1 MGSKPGHRRRSGGGS
16 GSHRPSRISGLHC
29 TSTARVATNTSA
41 RVVASVKAS
50 HKVPD
55 DNLAVIGAQ
64 GDVSSASIVAHED
77 HHEHHA
83 QSPIWAL
90 LARKFRRLPFGKIFV
105 LLTLF
110 LIFLGSAWIFY
121 DEYTSVIQPT
131 PRPYPGPDPYALDE
145 YLPPMPELPGYP
157 YVSQDTSGVNEIQWL
172 RDNTYLEPDKLS
184 SRAVRS
190 LIATRPKA
198 TFLSLV
204 RNSELEDMISSI
216 MQVESRFNE
225 IAIHRYDWVFFNNEH
240 FTDHFKATV
249 VNATS
254 GRCFFETIP
263 KKHWSTPEWIDK
275 SRFGVGREFLG
286 SIGVGK
292 SWLESYHHMCRW
304 NSGLFAL
311 EDRLRQYD
319 FYWRVEPGVKFTCN
333 INYDVF
339 RFMRDNRKA
348 YGFNMAILD
357 DARSFPS
364 LWDRTKT
371 FQTFHPEMTNEAAD
385 MEWLMHT
392 SEEMGTSR
400 VPAGLEGSGGGK
412 EYNNCQFYSNFE
424 IGSLAFFR
432 GEKHQAY
439 FNHLDR
445 AGGFYYERYG
455 DAPVHTLSVSMFL
468 PKSSIWFFRDIGYA
482 HGLCQQCPPHHD
494 DMMVDPEMQRADDT
508 THAPAEYHRLKQMV
522 ARGFKRQDSIPG
534 LQCGCTVTT
543 LDENFTKL
551 VPFESKQRKPFVSC
565 IRRWLARLYL
575 LPNITK
581 RPLAEVIAAGGDG
594 YGGWRIQGIE
604 SNPFKEGTLE

>member
-1 MGSKPGHRRRSGGGS
+1 
-16 GSHRPSRISGLHC
+16 
-29 TSTARVATNTSA
+29 
-41 RVVASVKAS
+41 
-50 HKVPD
+50 
-55 DNLAVIGAQ
+55 
-64 GDVSSASIVAHED
+64 
-77 HHEHHA
+77 
-83 QSPIWAL
+83 
-90 LARKFRRLPFGKIFV
+90 
-105 LLTLF
+105 
-110 LIFLGSAWIFY
+110 
-121 DEYTSVIQPT
+121 
-131 PRPYPGPDPYALDE
+131 
-145 YLPPMPELPGYP
+145 
-157 YVSQDTSGVNEIQWL
+157 
-172 RDNTYLEPDKLS
+172 
-184 SRAVRS
+184 
-190 LIATRPKA
+190 KA

-204 RNSELEDMISSI
+204 RNSELDDMISSI
-216 MQVESRFNE
+216 MQVESRFNAV
-225 IAIHRYDWVFFNNEH
+225 AIHRYDWVFFNNEP
-240 FTDHFKATV
+240 FTDHFKASVT
-249 VNATS
+249 NLTS

-263 KKHWSTPEWIDK
+263 DKHWSIPDWIDK

-311 EDRLRQYD
+311 EDRLGQYD
-319 FYWRVEPGVKFTCN
+319 FYWRVEPGVQFTCN

-339 RFMRDNRKA
+339 RFMRDNNKA

-371 FQTFHPEMTNEAAD
+371 FQTFHSD
-385 MEWLMHT
+385 MLDE
-392 SEEMGTSR
+392 
-400 VPAGLEGSGGGK
+400 AGLEGSNTAQ

-424 IGSLAFFR
+424 IGSLKFFR

-482 HGLCQQCPPHHD
+482 HGLCQQCPPHAG
-494 DMMVDPEMQRADDT
+494 DMILGPEMQRAEHAT
-508 THAPAEYHRLKQMV
+508 YAPAEYHRLKQMV
-522 ARGFKRQDSIPG
+522 ARGVKHQESIPG

-551 VPFESKQRKPFVSC
+551 VPFESKQRKPIVSC
-565 IRRWLARLYL
+565 IRRWLARLYI
-575 LPNITK
+575 LPNVTK

-594 YGGWRIQGIE
+594 YGGWLIQGIE
-604 SNPFKEGTLE
+604 SNPFREGIPE